1 MTEVRGGDSPRDDA
15 DGTTPGFVPAAAEYP
30 PPYGGASTVSDDE
43 LAAAL
48 AAQTAMYTGPI
59 TLPVLNSDP
68 VFRPDPGEVKADV
81 PPPAAAEPAL
91 PPVPV
96 PPPPPAPE
104 YIAPD
109 VVASDPEAAPDSVVT
124 AADPVLP
131 EPVADWPAP
140 SEFTGPVEVAAVDA
154 PVVDAPAPAAAPSE
168 PPAPAYVPPAPA
180 FEAPAA
186 EVPAAE
192 VPAAEVPAADAPV
205 AEAPPTV
212 FVYGDTPPAVPAA
225 ASAPA
230 VEPSAPEAPLADE
243 DLGRTIEQEA
253 AHGSTLDAILRLE
266 DELRRRQGLPPTE
279 ETGEPPAEAGAVFG
293 TAQFGTT
300 PPAPPAPETAYSA
313 PPGWVDAP
321 DPAREGEALDAFAPS
336 APQDA
341 APSAW
346 DLGPSQPTDAPAAPY
361 GDLASYPPP
370 IAPQDAALTA
380 PVDDVPVYELPDDE
394 TASGGPVF
402 AAPDVDAPASDA
414 PASVDAPYPG
424 PETPVSLADAP
435 PPAYESPA
443 PAFAPP
449 ASAFAPPAP
458 TYDAPAPAYESPAP
472 DLQPPAA
479 EPTAFDAPA
488 FGGTTPPTVSEPP
501 FATPD
506 APSPGDQAWLTAP
519 PPAYAPPPLVEP
531 PAPEPAVL
539 DTSALTPPPV
549 SDLPAPVFPPPDSA
563 VDPGAPVDFS
573 QLPPPSAASAAPAPG
588 DFHDAPPPSAEAIV
602 LTGAPAPYPG
612 DPEVEGID
620 ELDRADLAA
629 PIPVDEAGVASVAP
643 VPLSTAT
650 VVAVGEPLPPEA
662 PTDLPAMAVEA
673 SASEPT
679 PIERRAGHAARLF
692 WLWFAANSS
701 VVMLAVGASL
711 FALGMSLRQVLVAIV
726 AGVAVSALP
735 LGLGSLAGKW
745 SGQPTMVVSRA
756 TFGLVGNV
764 LPAILSVIGRVLWG
778 GVLLWLL
785 AATAG
790 SLFAPGEGV
799 GVTAFVALAVGAVL
813 AGIVAVLGYGLLH
826 RVQRV
831 LGILSTALLVVV
843 IVFTSS
849 HVDLEAALRTDD
861 GSWLLALGGAVTVF
875 SVVGLAWAQ
884 SSSDLARYQNP
895 AGSGAANM
903 LWGSF
908 GAIVPTLAILSWGAV
923 LAASDP
929 GLGESLARAPLAAL
943 LDLVPDVLLIPLFAA
958 AAFGL
963 VAGAIVAMYSAGL
976 SIGATGLR
984 APRAAATVIAAVLV
998 TALGAGL
1005 LLIGADTRDIVWD
1018 VATTVAVPVAAWTGI
1033 FGAEM
1038 MIRLR
1043 RFHAPSLLERGGVY
1057 PAVRWVNLIGLLVI
1071 TGVGYG
1077 LTTAEVAG
1085 LTWQGYL
1092 FGPLGVDADT
1102 PLAGTDIGVLV
1113 ALGLGLLLPLVAGI
1127 PAIRAQ
1133 ERDREEISSA
1143 ATGSDAAPLID

>member
-68 VFRPDPGEVKADV
+68 AFRPDPGEVQVDV
-81 PPPAAAEPAL
+81 PPPASEPAS

-109 VVASDPEAAPDSVVT
+109 VVASDPEVAPDSVVT
-124 AADPVLP
+124 TTDPVLP

-154 PVVDAPAPAAAPSE
+154 PAGDTPASAPDE
-168 PPAPAYVPPAPA
+168 PPANEPSAPTFEA
-180 FEAPAA
+180 PVTEAPAA
-186 EVPAAE
+186 
-192 VPAAEVPAADAPV
+192 DAS
-205 AEAPPTV
+205 PTV
-212 FVYGDTPPAVPAA
+212 FVYGDTPPVPPAA
-225 ASAPA
+225 PVASSP
-230 VEPSAPEAPLADE
+230 VEGPSAPEAPLADD

-253 AHGSTLDAILRLE
+253 AQGSTLDAILRLE

-279 ETGEPPAEAGAVFG
+279 ETAEPPAEVGAVFG
-293 TAQFGTT
+293 AGQFGTT
-300 PPAPPAPETAYSA
+300 PPAPPVPETAYSA

-321 DPAREGEALDAFAPS
+321 DPAREGEALGAFAPP

-361 GDLASYPPP
+361 GLASYPPP

-380 PVDDVPVYELPDDE
+380 PPVDDVPVYELPVDDA
-394 TASGGPVF
+394 ASAGPVF
-402 AAPDVDAPASDA
+402 IAPEVDAPVSSDA
-414 PASVDAPYPG
+414 PYAG
-424 PETPVSLADAP
+424 PETPASLADAP
-435 PPAYESPA
+435 SPVYESPA
-443 PAFAPP
+443 PTFAPP
-449 ASAFAPPAP
+449 ASVFAPPP
-458 TYDAPAPAYESPAP
+458 PSYDPPAPAYESPAP
-472 DLQPPAA
+472 GIEPPAA
-479 EPTAFDAPA
+479 EPPVFNAPA
-488 FGGTTPPTVSEPP
+488 YADTTPPPVTEQP
-501 FATPD
+501 FATPE
-506 APSPGDQAWLTAP
+506 APSAGDQAWLTAP

-531 PAPEPAVL
+531 PAPEPTVL

-549 SDLPAPVFPPPDSA
+549 SDLPAPVLPPPGSA
-563 VDPGAPVDFS
+563 VDPGAPVDIS
-573 QLPPPSAASAAPAPG
+573 LLPPPSAASVAPAPA

-602 LTGAPAPYPG
+602 LTGAPAPSPG

-620 ELDRADLAA
+620 ELDRADLPA
-629 PIPVDEAGVASVAP
+629 PIPVDETGVASVAP

-662 PTDLPAMAVEA
+662 PKDLPAMAVEA

-764 LPAILSVIGRVLWG
+764 LPAILAVVGRVLWG

-843 IVFTSS
+843 IVFTVS
-849 HVDLEAALRTDD
+849 HVDIEAALRTDD
-861 GSWLLALGGAVTVF
+861 GSWLLAMGGAVTVF

-929 GLGESLARAPLAAL
+929 ALGESLARAPLAAL
-943 LDLVPDVLLIPLFAA
+943 LDLVPGALLIPLFAA

-984 APRAAATVIAAVLV
+984 TPRAAATVIAAVLV

-1092 FGPLGVDADT
+1092 FAPLGVAADA
-1102 PLAGTDIGVLV
+1102 PLAGTDVGVLV

-1133 ERDREEISSA
+1133 ERDREEVASA
-1143 ATGSDAAPLID
+1143 ATGSDAAPLVD